1 MTNADRIAALL
12 EAHTLDAL
20 TFQDSEFTPPPI
32 AWCACGWHGGH
43 VEGPSVG
50 WAAHVASVLAH
61 AGVLDTQ
68 GLSDADVDDAAQEFG
83 HRTACDV
90 WWDSTE
96 SFKSALRRLASGE
109 TV

>member
-12 EAHTLDAL
+12 DAHRELPSGPLGDA
-20 TFQDSEFTPPPI
+20 
-32 AWCACGWHGGH
+32 AACVCGWSGSH
-43 VEGPSVG
+43 PSG
-50 WAAHVASVLAH
+50 NAFAHHVASVLAQ
-61 AGVLDTQ
+61 AGVLDTA

-109 TV
+109 PA

>member
-12 EAHTLDAL
+12 EAHSPTLSVKYEGGRWHA
-20 TFQDSEFTPPPI
+20 T
-32 AWCACGWHGGH
+32 CGCGWSGDEPANH
-43 VEGPSVG
+43 
-50 WAAHVASVLAH
+50 HVASVLAQ
-61 AGVLDTQ
+61 AGVLETA

-109 TV
+109 PA